1 MDAPT
6 CPHHKLVADVAVVAG
21 DRVLIVRYKDVS
33 RYDGQKGWFL
43 PDDHLGHGEHPDRA
57 AERILR
63 EQVEITSTGS
73 RLRHH

>member
-1 MDAPT
+1 ME
-6 CPHHKLVADVAVVAG
+6 CSVHSLIVDVALLAG
-21 DRVLIVRYKDVS
+21 DQILLVKYKDIN
-33 RYDGQKGWFL
+33 RYDHQPGWFL

-63 EQVEITSTGS
+63 EQVEITSTGL